1 MGDLILK
8 SVGNELIRPVRTSKP
23 NVQQSTHTLLLCLT
37 SCAHLFTELFTSDYR
52 QYLSQKTESKKKN
65 KHYLKFLA
73 EQVIICSFLKYSSCL
88 LQSYLEAKKKN
99 LETFF
104 FFQRLD

>member
-8 SVGNELIRPVRTSKP
+8 SVRNELIRPVRISKP

-37 SCAHLFTELFTSDYR
+37 SCALCSDYR

-65 KHYLKFLA
+65 KHYLKLLA

-88 LQSYLEAKKKN
+88 LQSYLEAKKKIYRDN
-99 LETFF
+99 F